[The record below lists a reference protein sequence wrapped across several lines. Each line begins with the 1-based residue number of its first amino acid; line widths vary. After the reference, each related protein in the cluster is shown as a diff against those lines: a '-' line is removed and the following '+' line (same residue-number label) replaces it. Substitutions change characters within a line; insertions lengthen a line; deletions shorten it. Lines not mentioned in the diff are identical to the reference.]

1 MHLTISVLIVRS
13 SACISPAPA
22 CGKCPGSAAYA
33 SARSQS
39 TNDGQYSGQSAN
51 RPVADAAVSDIVVAA
66 GHYRLSSELAVDR
79 SVKIEAAIVGSVILD
94 ANVDTSTGSIPA
106 EC

>member
-1 MHLTISVLIVRS
+1 M
-13 SACISPAPA
+13 
-22 CGKCPGSAAYA
+22 
-33 SARSQS
+33 
-39 TNDGQYSGQSAN
+39 
-51 RPVADAAVSDIVVAA
+51 SDIVVAA

>member
-1 MHLTISVLIVRS
+1 M
-13 SACISPAPA
+13 
-22 CGKCPGSAAYA
+22 
-33 SARSQS
+33 
-39 TNDGQYSGQSAN
+39 
-51 RPVADAAVSDIVVAA
+51 ADAAVSDIVVAA